1 MAQPSDP
8 TPYNPQP
15 EGADPDA
22 QATPPAAP
30 GDPRRRRLLKGLIGV
45 GVSVPVILT
54 LQRDALAKFGSQQAC
69 MDEMPDGTTLGD
81 PCQSAADDWIR
92 ASRSTFNDYT
102 NQTGILTG
110 GSGGVGDQCLVY
122 FDPDNGW
129 YDHTAAGS
137 ATTSYGKTA
146 GYRAVTN
153 SCWFSFHN
161 SGNTSGITG
170 HP

>member
-1 MAQPSDP
+1 MSQSSDP
-8 TPYNPQP
+8 IPHSPPP

-22 QATPPAAP
+22 NAANQTPP
-30 GDPRRRRLLKGLIGV
+30 GDLRRRRLLKGLIGV

-69 MDEMPDGTTLGD
+69 MDEMPDATTIGD

-92 ASRSTFNDYT
+92 ASRSTFFDYT
-102 NQTGILTG
+102 NQTGVLTG
-110 GSGGVGDQCLVY
+110 GSGGTSDQCLVY

-129 YDHTAAGS
+129 FDHTAS
-137 ATTSYGKTA
+137 ATNSYGKTA
-146 GYRAVTN
+146 GYKAVTS